1 MHFCRRQS
9 PLPENNSLSTHDPFS
24 DRHVF
29 QEVSSFSRLALVR
42 PSATRV
48 CQRVRS
54 LLLPQSGGEYV
65 ASLLSRRSSCRRR
78 DAKRRLPR
86 RERASAAVADAF
98 ELCATSRRHDS
109 SARQE
114 HQQQP
119 PHRHPPRAC
128 RGRKGA
134 RRRCRGTERR
144 SPTLVQSSGP
154 RRSADTHRACGEG
167 TAPRGQQLRVRA
179 ARSLVA
185 RMYCASVD
193 LVRACAFITQTVSHS
208 QCDS

>member
-1 MHFCRRQS
+1 MQWKDIAGTIKKQRAMLNTVARGGACIFAVASRRYPRTTLCPLTTQACILAILLLFLGS
-9 PLPENNSLSTHDPFS
+9 P
-24 DRHVF
+24 
-29 QEVSSFSRLALVR
+29 SSGPAL
-42 PSATRV
+42 

-134 RRRCRGTERR
+134 RRRCRGTEGR
-144 SPTLVQSSGP
+144 SPTLVQSSGSETK
-154 RRSADTHRACGEG
+154 R
-167 TAPRGQQLRVRA
+167 
-179 ARSLVA
+179 
-185 RMYCASVD
+185 
-193 LVRACAFITQTVSHS
+193 
-208 QCDS
+208 